1 MEITQELVKE
11 LFDYHEDGY
20 LVWKTLNKNAH
31 SVKVGDV
38 AGYFLPNGYR
48 MVEINGVAHGLHRL
62 IYIWHYGD
70 TEQWV
75 DHKDTDFTNNK
86 ISNLRL
92 CTPAQNAWNRK
103 RNSLNTSGFKGV
115 CFRSDSKM
123 FRARICFNGKRF
135 ALGTF
140 KTAEEA
146 HEAYKKAA
154 LELHGEF
161 ARFE

>member
-1 MEITQELVKE
+1 MITQELVKE

-20 LVWKTLNKNAH
+20 LVWKKLNKNAH
-31 SVKVGDV
+31 SVKIGDV
-38 AGYFLPNGYR
+38 AGYFLPSGYR
-48 MVEINGVAHGLHRL
+48 MVEINNIAHGLHRL
-62 IYIWHYGD
+62 IYIWHHGD

-115 CFRSDSKM
+115 TKKQNKFC
-123 FRARICFNGKRF
+123 ARISCRNKRIH
-135 ALGTF
+135 LGYF